1 MLKIWELII
10 KNLKI
15 YIIYK
20 IVEIIEQYSNSNTLN
35 EQNY

>member
-20 IVEIIEQYSNSNTLN
+20 IFEIIEQYSNSNTLN